1 MRNKNLNTFNIMKKG
16 IYFFTLFIL
25 SYCVQAQTLTLTEL
39 IASPRTESGVVGDN
53 LTKHKWEQH
62 GYEVN
67 KDSGF
72 VRLTWMIKNNYN
84 DLKSYFQYYQSDAD
98 SIENYTIY
106 QFSYRDAFNSYKE
119 DLKKSGYKLQ
129 KEKKKKEKNK
139 YKDKEELFLNEKTS
153 SLLSIKEVFL
163 LGFNTFLVSSY
174 NSKSRV
180 AKTILEDD
188 K

>member
-1 MRNKNLNTFNIMKKG
+1 MKKS
-16 IYFFTLFIL
+16 ISFFGLFIL
-25 SYCVQAQTLTLTEL
+25 STILNAQILSLTEL
-39 IASPRTESGVVGDN
+39 ISSPRTEAMTYAESLIKRN
-53 LTKHKWEQH
+53 WNQH

-72 VRLTWMIKNNYN
+72 VRMTWMIKNNYN

-98 SIENYTIY
+98 SLENYTIY
-106 QFSYRDAFNSYKE
+106 QFSDREAFNGYKA
-119 DLKKSGYKLQ
+119 DLKKAGYKLL
-129 KEKKKKEKNK
+129 KDKKKKKKKDKNK
-139 YKDKEELFLNEKTS
+139 YKDKEELYLNEKNS
-153 SLLSIKEVFL
+153 SLLSLKEVFL

>member
-1 MRNKNLNTFNIMKKG
+1 MTRS
-16 IYFFTLFIL
+16 IYFFALIIL
-25 SYCVQAQTLTLTEL
+25 SISFKAQTLTLTQL
-39 IASPRTESGVVGDN
+39 IASPRTEASIVGDN
-53 LTKHKWEQH
+53 LTAKKWEQH

-106 QFSYRDAFNSYKE
+106 QFSDRDAFNSYKS
-119 DLKKSGYKLQ
+119 DLKKMGYKLQ
-129 KEKKKKEKNK
+129 KEKKKKGKKKEKNK
-139 YKDKEELFLNEKTS
+139 YKDKEELYLADKNS
-153 SLLSIKEVFL
+153 SLISVKEVFL
-163 LGFNTFLVSSY
+163 LGFNTFLVTSY

-180 AKTILEDD
+180 AKNILEDD

>member
-1 MRNKNLNTFNIMKKG
+1 MNKSLYCFA
-16 IYFFTLFIL
+16 FIL
-25 SYCVQAQTLTLTEL
+25 LSFVLKAQTLTINEL
-39 IASPRTESGVVGDN
+39 IPSPRTEASVVGDK
-53 LTKHKWEQH
+53 LTAKQWAQH

-98 SIENYTIY
+98 SLENYTIY
-106 QFSYRDAFNSYKE
+106 QFSDREAFNSYKT
-119 DLKKSGYKLQ
+119 DLKKMGYKLHGA
-129 KEKKKKEKNK
+129 KKKKKKKDKNK
-139 YKDKEELFLNEKTS
+139 YKDKEELFLNDKNS
-153 SLLSIKEVFL
+153 SLISLKEVFL

-180 AKTILEDD
+180 AKTILEDE

>member
-1 MRNKNLNTFNIMKKG
+1 MKKSTS
-16 IYFFTLFIL
+16 FFSFFIFSSL
-25 SYCVQAQTLTLTEL
+25 LNAQILGVTEL
-39 IASPRTESGVVGDN
+39 ISSPKTEAIAVGES
-53 LTKHKWEQH
+53 LTKRNWNQH

-72 VRLTWMIKNNYN
+72 VRMTWMIKNNYN

-98 SIENYTIY
+98 SLENYTIY
-106 QFSYRDAFNSYKE
+106 QFSDREAFNGYKA
-119 DLKKSGYKLQ
+119 DLKKSGYKLL
-129 KEKKKKEKNK
+129 KDKKKKKKKDKNK
-139 YKDKEELFLNEKTS
+139 YKDKEELYLNDKNS
-153 SLLSIKEVFL
+153 SLLSLKEVFL

>member
-1 MRNKNLNTFNIMKKG
+1 MTRL
-16 IYFFTLFIL
+16 IYFSIFFISLFTSRAQVL
-25 SYCVQAQTLTLTEL
+25 SLNEIVT
-39 IASPRTESGVVGDN
+39 SPRTEASTVGDN
-53 LTKHKWEQH
+53 LTKKGWNQH

-72 VRLTWMIKNNYN
+72 VRMTWMIKNNYN

-98 SIENYTIY
+98 SIENNTIY
-106 QFSYRDAFNSYKE
+106 QFSDRETFNNYKAE
-119 DLKKSGYKLQ
+119 LKKMGYKLATG
-129 KEKKKKEKNK
+129 KKKKKKKDKNK
-139 YKDKEELFLNEKTS
+139 YKDKEELFMNEKLS
-153 SLLSIKEVFL
+153 SLISLKEVFL

-174 NSKSRV
+174 NSKSRI

>member
-1 MRNKNLNTFNIMKKG
+1 MKKY
-16 IYFFTLFIL
+16 ISFFTLIVISITL
-25 SYCVQAQTLTLTEL
+25 NGQTLTTKEL
-39 IASPRTESGVVGDN
+39 VASPRTESGVFGDK
-53 LTKHKWEQH
+53 LIGKGWSQH

-72 VRLTWMIKNNYN
+72 VRMTWMIKNNYN

-98 SIENYTIY
+98 SLENYTIY
-106 QFSYRDAFNSYKE
+106 QFSDRETFNSYKT
-119 DLKKSGYKLQ
+119 DLKKMGHKLYVS
-129 KEKKKKEKNK
+129 KKKKKKKDKNK
-139 YKDKEELFLNEKTS
+139 YKDKEELFLNEKNS
-153 SLLSIKEVFL
+153 SLVSLKEVFL

-174 NSKSRV
+174 HSRSRI

>member
-1 MRNKNLNTFNIMKKG
+1 MKKSTF
-16 IYFFTLFIL
+16 FFTLIAL
-25 SYCVQAQTLTLTEL
+25 SFALNGQILTLTEL
-39 IASPRTESGVVGDN
+39 VASSRTEASIVGDN
-53 LTKHKWEQH
+53 LTKKNWAQH

-72 VRLTWMIKNNYN
+72 VRMTWMIKNNYN

-106 QFSYRDAFNSYKE
+106 QFSDRESFNSYKA
-119 DLKKSGYKLQ
+119 DLKKLGYKLQ
-129 KEKKKKEKNK
+129 KEKKKKSKKKDKNK
-139 YKDKEELFLNEKTS
+139 YKDKEEMFLSDKSS
-153 SLLSIKEVFL
+153 SLISIKEVFL
-163 LGFNTFLVSSY
+163 LGFNTFLVTSY

-180 AKTILEDD
+180 AKNILEDD

>member
-1 MRNKNLNTFNIMKKG
+1 MTLN
-16 IYFFTLFIL
+16 
-25 SYCVQAQTLTLTEL
+25 AQTLTTTEL
-39 IASPRTESGVVGDN
+39 IRSPRIEAALAGDN
-53 LTKHKWEQH
+53 LTGKGWSQH

-72 VRLTWMIKNNYN
+72 VRMTWMIKNNYN

-98 SIENYTIY
+98 SLENYTIY
-106 QFSYRDAFNSYKE
+106 QFSDRETFNSYKN

-129 KEKKKKEKNK
+129 KEKKKKGKKKDKNK
-139 YKDKEELFLNEKTS
+139 YKDKEELFLNEKNL
-153 SLLSIKEVFL
+153 SLISLKEVFL

-174 NSKSRV
+174 HSRSRV

>member
-1 MRNKNLNTFNIMKKG
+1 MTRSIC
-16 IYFFTLFIL
+16 FFALIIL
-25 SYCVQAQTLTLTEL
+25 SIGFKAQTLTLTQL
-39 IASPRTESGVVGDN
+39 ITSPRTEASIVGDN
-53 LTKHKWEQH
+53 LTTKKWEQH

-106 QFSYRDAFNSYKE
+106 QFSDRDAFNSYKS
-119 DLKKSGYKLQ
+119 DLKKMGYKLQ
-129 KEKKKKEKNK
+129 KDKKKKGKKKEKNK
-139 YKDKEELFLNEKTS
+139 YKDKEELYLADKNS
-153 SLLSIKEVFL
+153 SLMSIKEVFL
-163 LGFNTFLVSSY
+163 LGFNTFLVTSY

-180 AKTILEDD
+180 AKNILEDD

>member
-1 MRNKNLNTFNIMKKG
+1 MKKS
-16 IYFFTLFIL
+16 ISFFSLFIFSSVL
-25 SYCVQAQTLTLTEL
+25 NAQILCITEL
-39 IASPRTESGVVGDN
+39 ISSPRTEGMAFGET
-53 LTKHKWEQH
+53 LTKRNWSQH

-72 VRLTWMIKNNYN
+72 VRMTWMIKNNYN

-98 SIENYTIY
+98 SLENYTIY
-106 QFSYRDAFNSYKE
+106 QFSDREAFNGFKA
-119 DLKKSGYKLQ
+119 DLKKAGYKLQ
-129 KEKKKKEKNK
+129 KDKKKKKKKEKNK
-139 YKDKEELFLNEKTS
+139 YKDKEELFLNEKNN
-153 SLLSIKEVFL
+153 SLLSLKEVFL

-180 AKTILEDD
+180 AKTILEDE

>member
-1 MRNKNLNTFNIMKKG
+1 MKKS
-16 IYFFTLFIL
+16 ISFFAFIL
-25 SYCVQAQTLTLTEL
+25 LSFALKCQTLSLPEL
-39 IASPRTESGVVGDN
+39 IASPRTEASIVGDN
-53 LTKHKWEQH
+53 LTKKNWNQH

-72 VRLTWMIKNNYN
+72 VRMTWMIKNNYN

-98 SIENYTIY
+98 SLENYTIY
-106 QFSYRDAFNSYKE
+106 QFSERETFNSYKT
-119 DLKKSGYKLQ
+119 DLKKMGYKQQ
-129 KEKKKKEKNK
+129 KEKKKKGKKKEKNK
-139 YKDKEELFLNEKTS
+139 YKDKEELFLNEKNQ
-153 SLLSIKEVFL
+153 SLISLKEVFL

-174 NSKSRV
+174 NPNSKI

>member
-1 MRNKNLNTFNIMKKG
+1 MIKN
-16 IYFFTLFIL
+16 IYFFALIIL
-25 SYCVQAQTLTLTEL
+25 SISLKAQTLTLNEL
-39 IASPRTESGVVGDN
+39 IASPRTEASIVGDN
-53 LTKHKWEQH
+53 LSAKKWEQH

-106 QFSYRDAFNSYKE
+106 QFSDRETFNAYKAE
-119 DLKKSGYKLQ
+119 LKKLGYKLQ
-129 KEKKKKEKNK
+129 KEKKKKKKKEKNK
-139 YKDKEELFLNEKTS
+139 YKDKEELYLADKNA
-153 SLLSIKEVFL
+153 SLISIKEVFL
-163 LGFNTFLVSSY
+163 LGFNTFLVTSY

-180 AKTILEDD
+180 AKNILEDD

>member
-1 MRNKNLNTFNIMKKG
+1 MTKSILL
-16 IYFFTLFIL
+16 FTLIL
-25 SYCVQAQTLTLTEL
+25 LSFAVRSQTLTITEL
-39 IASPRTESGVVGDN
+39 ISSPRTESSLVGDN
-53 LTKHKWEQH
+53 LTKKNWHQH

-72 VRLTWMIKNNYN
+72 VRMTWMIKNNYN

-98 SIENYTIY
+98 SLENYTIY
-106 QFSYRDAFNSYKE
+106 QFSDREAFNSYKTE
-119 DLKKSGYKLQ
+119 LKKLGHKLQ
-129 KEKKKKEKNK
+129 NGKKKKKKKDKNK
-139 YKDKEELFLNEKTS
+139 YKDKEEIFLNEKTS
-153 SLLSIKEVFL
+153 SLLSLKEVFL

-174 NSKSRV
+174 NSRSRI

>member
-1 MRNKNLNTFNIMKKG
+1 MKKS
-16 IYFFTLFIL
+16 ISFFALVIL
-25 SYCVQAQTLTLTEL
+25 SIALNAQTLTTTEL
-39 IASPRTESGVVGDN
+39 IRSPRIEASVVGDN
-53 LTKHKWEQH
+53 LTGKGWSQH

-72 VRLTWMIKNNYN
+72 TRMTWMIKNNYN

-98 SIENYTIY
+98 SLENYTIY
-106 QFSYRDAFNSYKE
+106 QFSDRETFNSYKN
-119 DLKKSGYKLQ
+119 DLKKEGYKLQ
-129 KEKKKKEKNK
+129 KEKKKKGKKKDKNK
-139 YKDKEELFLNEKTS
+139 YKDKEELFLNEKNL
-153 SLLSIKEVFL
+153 SLVSLKEVFL

-180 AKTILEDD
+180 AKTILEDE